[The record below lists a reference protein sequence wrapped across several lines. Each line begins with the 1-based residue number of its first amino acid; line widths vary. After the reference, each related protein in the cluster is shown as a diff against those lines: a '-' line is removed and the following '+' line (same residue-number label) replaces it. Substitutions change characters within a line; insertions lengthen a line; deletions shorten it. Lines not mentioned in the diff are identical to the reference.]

1 MSRKL
6 SVTLPL
12 ALLLVPLAGSCS
24 LWRVTRPQLDPPPPE
39 VRPTRIEYTDTDVF
53 DALLESALVNQDPA
67 ILIQTRY
74 TTPEWGDRLNA
85 WIAAWNLGGRVA
97 SSEAGKVRMQSAFVP
112 KIVVDGDS
120 IREFRLLIKG
130 LMDRLDERTRK
141 GLSWLAEERV
151 RDRRV
156 KLLKPY
162 NLRFHMDEDG
172 QIEIILFNG
181 RYADYHRDFVRS
193 LGGEGEEW
201 ERKYV
206 CSLCGSRRQRT
217 SPTGSTRMSSGS
229 EPPPEPRSEQR

>member
-1 MSRKL
+1 MSRNL

-24 LWRVTRPQLDPPPPE
+24 LWRTTRPQLDPPPPE
-39 VRPTRIEYTDTDVF
+39 VRPTRIEYTDTEAF

-97 SSEAGKVRMQSAFVP
+97 SSEAGKVRMQSPFVP

-120 IREFRLLIKG
+120 IREFRLLIEG

-201 ERKYV
+201 ERTYV
-206 CSLCGSRRQRT
+206 CSLCASRPPAPARPASRT
-217 SPTGSTRMSSGS
+217 RLAPG
-229 EPPPEPRSEQR
+229 EEAPK